1 AHVRPGR
8 DDVALPGASSKG
20 AAQQVADLARGG
32 ERRLVPGG
40 LIVADEADEVVLVHP
55 HIPACPALIVEVRAQ
70 VAVGKLRGE
79 ERAHHAVHQGLEP
92 FVAGIEPGV
101 GGGVQELA
109 GVLADP
115 ILLAGALLKAFED
128 ALFVYVKQASFQID
142 AHAIAQQSLHALA
155 GIRGWREPVGHPKT
169 LGIRL
174 GAELLGRASNVWKLL
189 PGLEVAAGGR
199 MNYFASA
206 PAKAAECSSTLI
218 GFVRSMM
225 SCDFATSAAVPC
237 TTSRYLSV
245 LTANSYCTT
254 LSFGIP
260 MP

>member
-1 AHVRPGR
+1 MGSRTLVAAMPTCVPDAMMSRCPGPVPKVRHSRSPILREAASAGSR

-79 ERAHHAVHQGLEP
+79 QRAHHAVHQGLEP

-115 ILLAGALLKAFED
+115 ILLAGALLQAFED
-128 ALFVYVKQASFQID
+128 ALFVYVKQASFQVD

-155 GIRGWREPVGHPKT
+155 GIDRKST
-169 LGIRL
+169 RL
-174 GAELLGRASNVWKLL
+174 N
-189 PGLEVAAGGR
+189 
-199 MNYFASA
+199 
-206 PAKAAECSSTLI
+206 
-218 GFVRSMM
+218 
-225 SCDFATSAAVPC
+225 
-237 TTSRYLSV
+237 
-245 LTANSYCTT
+245 
-254 LSFGIP
+254 
-260 MP
+260 